1 MIFWPQN
8 SHSLSK
14 RPSMKYIFAAIATY
28 AVIAEGQERIKY
40 GFVKDSFLREK
51 TVVSEND
58 LKMIHK
64 RDGFLW
70 EQHSILK

>member
-1 MIFWPQN
+1 MCDQASSLMIWVMNFWPQN

-40 GFVKDSFLREK
+40 RIFLLKSYSCSALREK
-51 TVVSEND
+51 AV
-58 LKMIHK
+58 I
-64 RDGFLW
+64 
-70 EQHSILK
+70 